1 MDTEKSMIEIV
12 KIDGFNVAIERQ
24 SNNCWVSLTDMAKRY
39 GKRVSEWLRLPST
52 IAYLTVLSEV
62 RKSHLAQVV
71 DSKVGKSHLASEAD
85 LIITFHGGAQGE
97 HGTWCTDYRIAMRF
111 AQWLDPRFSVAVD
124 DLLVR
129 VINGERI
136 ISEDG
141 FFSLGGKQWVSCSK
155 YCSLLHRTPQSF
167 YGLIGHYKK
176 DFTWWEGEWFM
187 SRDLFNMKDWQTR
200 YENRRL
206 DMRSKYDDR
215 QLPIPYEQE
224 IQEG

>member
-1 MDTEKSMIEIV
+1 M
-12 KIDGFNVAIERQ
+12 
-24 SNNCWVSLTDMAKRY
+24 
-39 GKRVSEWLRLPST
+39 
-52 IAYLTVLSEV
+52 
-62 RKSHLAQVV
+62 
-71 DSKVGKSHLASEAD
+71 
-85 LIITFHGGAQGE
+85 
-97 HGTWCTDYRIAMRF
+97 
-111 AQWLDPRFSVAVD
+111 WLDPLFAVF
-124 DLLVR
+124 
-129 VINGERI
+129 VIDTFMRIMSGERI

-141 FFSLGGKQWVSCSK
+141 FFSLGGRQWVSCSK

-206 DMRSKYDDR
+206 DMRSKYNDR